1 MIFRCPEGVLGIVLL
16 ELQMHSITELF
27 REQPFFKD
35 ISRQ

>member
-1 MIFRCPEGVLGIVLL
+1 MIFRCSEGALEIALL

-27 REQPFFKD
+27 REQPFFKE